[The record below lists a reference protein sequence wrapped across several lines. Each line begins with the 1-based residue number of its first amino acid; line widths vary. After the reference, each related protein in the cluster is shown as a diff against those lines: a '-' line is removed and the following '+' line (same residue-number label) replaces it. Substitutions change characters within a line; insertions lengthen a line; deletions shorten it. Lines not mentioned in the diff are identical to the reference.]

1 MEANVLSVKLAELD
15 RTLAALHGTL
25 AGSQK
30 LDAAGLHREIS
41 ALRQQG
47 GQSRAALHEKML
59 QSRAPLVHQL
69 DGTYTE
75 IERLVTDTCAQA
87 AAKNAD
93 EQLLLAE
100 YALDFALQ
108 AADHAALLALQ
119 AIETQKTQE
128 EPAI

>member
-1 MEANVLSVKLAELD
+1 MEANVLSAKLTELD
-15 RTLAALHGTL
+15 RTLAALHGKL
-25 AGSQK
+25 ADSQK
-30 LDAAGLHREIS
+30 LDSAGLHREIS
-41 ALRQQG
+41 VLRQQS

-59 QSRAPLVHQL
+59 QSRAPFVNQL
-69 DGTYTE
+69 DGIYTE
-75 IERLVTDTCAQA
+75 IERLVTDACAQA

-108 AADHAALLALQ
+108 AAGQAALLALQ